1 MLSNFSTFS
10 KQMIKMVKK
19 IGMGHG
25 RRSKGDETD
34 DHQYDLS
41 RTNSYDFEPGLGRD
55 TEVIYYRERHL
66 VPIDD
71 VRQGIVTFS
80 FLLETSAPGTIPDPL
95 LIAALLDLVSILLNV
110 CSCNPSIFTSQ
121 DRRSSSVENKAKWPI
136 KINKK
141 SMIIGYI
148 SSSTHIICS
157 TNCYVYFTCKIR
169 RQLVNFCQTV
179 TEMVTGY
186 LKMMKSIIF
195 ACRQLK
201 EVFSYP

>member
-1 MLSNFSTFS
+1 MRSTAYLASGYTFCFLIIIENFSIFS

-110 CSCNPSIFTSQ
+110 C
-121 DRRSSSVENKAKWPI
+121 
-136 KINKK
+136 
-141 SMIIGYI
+141 
-148 SSSTHIICS
+148 
-157 TNCYVYFTCKIR
+157 
-169 RQLVNFCQTV
+169 
-179 TEMVTGY
+179 
-186 LKMMKSIIF
+186 
-195 ACRQLK
+195 
-201 EVFSYP
+201 